1 MRKPKA
7 LGIGETNVAPVLSV
21 ENQVKTTS
29 VKRKKETSK
38 DTSQKK
44 TVKKT
49 DETKPTPVKKTPHK
63 TNPTSVL
70 GKSVVITESDALSKK
85 LEIVNNISAR
95 KEKSETQNQ
104 YIKVGTPSLDE
115 FKTRIHLALKTH
127 SNHAT
132 LASNIARYAGTAL
145 VVLGGFFTVFG
156 MSTIGIPLST
166 QNLAQVPCLD
176 PTRCLPP
183 GTSTTTHSQPVP
195 TFTIEPAGTVLK
207 GSVTVS
213 ITVPDALSVHLIA
226 VDTKTRMQTIVG
238 ILGKQTDLLW
248 QVPWNTNTIY
258 DSTYTLTTLVI
269 TKTGFSYTFPDTTVY
284 SVENHPVNETLNNAT
299 QSGTQSTATGNT
311 SSTTSNTSSSGQGNG
326 AAQSVNTNTV
336 SVTSS
341 TNATPISVTLSEP
354 DPLYDSMVLTTAV
367 RGGVSVRHYYK
378 PSSSATTYALLGNAS
393 YSGNNAWEFVINSRI
408 FDANTYDIRTQVF
421 FPDGTNTYVTNAE
434 LELKPISDVGVPTT
448 DNAPSTN
455 NTSSVSQTGSL
466 TQTGTQS
473 TTNTTTTGSMYSGQ
487 SRGQTSTS
495 LNPTE
500 PVSIFTEQSLI
511 PESEIR
517 IPVSGTLSNSIEVF
531 VDVPDAS
538 YVELYVLPNTTL
550 VPRYIGQATRI
561 DERVWKYTFKTTNVP
576 NGSYMLYATI
586 GTAYGETET
595 DTTPITIHNVTTSP
609 VTPDSQALL
618 DTYKN
623 IGDEIVSIEG
633 SSTSSFDL
641 SIIFD
646 DPYFSGFSPL
656 SGSTTSSSSIS
667 SPTSLSTQEDIPT
680 SSTTLATAPHPDSAE
695 TKQIVIDIVDAYIS
709 ELNTVMGEYAQAV
722 RESDSVTT
730 YDILRKLE
738 VSRDDLLLP
747 LTNDPA
753 KQHILSLLKDY
764 LTNITTQKRQYIER
778 SETIIRER
786 IGQAVFDD
794 TDKDG
799 ITDYDE
805 VNIFNTDPFRADT
818 DGDGFVDGVEVR
830 KGYDPLDSVPES
842 LVAFES
848 PQSFGIIRDDLLR
861 VEHVMALPS
870 ADPSQPPRL
879 YASGRAL
886 PNSYASL
893 YIFSTP
899 TIVTV
904 RTDQNGAW
912 SYIFEKELEDGEH
925 EMYVAMTDN
934 AGHIVARSKS
944 YRFIKTANAF
954 TPIDAVG
961 GAPFTV
967 TTEKPSLLSSAAA
980 LVIGSLAIVALGLVL
995 ILLGLHVRPREE
1007 QPQPA

>member
-341 TNATPISVTLSEP
+341 TNATPHLS
-354 DPLYDSMVLTTAV
+354 
-367 RGGVSVRHYYK
+367 H
-378 PSSSATTYALLGNAS
+378 
-393 YSGNNAWEFVINSRI
+393 
-408 FDANTYDIRTQVF
+408 
-421 FPDGTNTYVTNAE
+421 
-434 LELKPISDVGVPTT
+434 
-448 DNAPSTN
+448 
-455 NTSSVSQTGSL
+455 
-466 TQTGTQS
+466 
-473 TTNTTTTGSMYSGQ
+473 
-487 SRGQTSTS
+487 
-495 LNPTE
+495 TE
-500 PVSIFTEQSLI
+500 
-511 PESEIR
+511 
-517 IPVSGTLSNSIEVF
+517 
-531 VDVPDAS
+531 
-538 YVELYVLPNTTL
+538 
-550 VPRYIGQATRI
+550 
-561 DERVWKYTFKTTNVP
+561 
-576 NGSYMLYATI
+576 
-586 GTAYGETET
+586 
-595 DTTPITIHNVTTSP
+595 
-609 VTPDSQALL
+609 
-618 DTYKN
+618 
-623 IGDEIVSIEG
+623 
-633 SSTSSFDL
+633 
-641 SIIFD
+641 
-646 DPYFSGFSPL
+646 
-656 SGSTTSSSSIS
+656 
-667 SPTSLSTQEDIPT
+667 
-680 SSTTLATAPHPDSAE
+680 
-695 TKQIVIDIVDAYIS
+695 
-709 ELNTVMGEYAQAV
+709 
-722 RESDSVTT
+722 
-730 YDILRKLE
+730 
-738 VSRDDLLLP
+738 
-747 LTNDPA
+747 
-753 KQHILSLLKDY
+753 
-764 LTNITTQKRQYIER
+764 
-778 SETIIRER
+778 
-786 IGQAVFDD
+786 
-794 TDKDG
+794 
-799 ITDYDE
+799 
-805 VNIFNTDPFRADT
+805 
-818 DGDGFVDGVEVR
+818 
-830 KGYDPLDSVPES
+830 
-842 LVAFES
+842 
-848 PQSFGIIRDDLLR
+848 
-861 VEHVMALPS
+861 
-870 ADPSQPPRL
+870 
-879 YASGRAL
+879 
-886 PNSYASL
+886 
-893 YIFSTP
+893 
-899 TIVTV
+899 
-904 RTDQNGAW
+904 
-912 SYIFEKELEDGEH
+912 
-925 EMYVAMTDN
+925 
-934 AGHIVARSKS
+934 
-944 YRFIKTANAF
+944 
-954 TPIDAVG
+954 
-961 GAPFTV
+961 
-967 TTEKPSLLSSAAA
+967 
-980 LVIGSLAIVALGLVL
+980 
-995 ILLGLHVRPREE
+995 
-1007 QPQPA
+1007 